1 MRNFIFGLF
10 LLMFVSFGTNAVEI
24 PDLGTDVLMEQEHA
38 PPEIMI
44 PVNQVVIEHVFIYMA
59 QPPGFDFATDNRNAE
74 RLKNHYAGF
83 NFGKRTIV
91 NSINLAVLH
100 VDPGR
105 LSLNKI

>member
-10 LLMFVSFGTNAVEI
+10 LLTFVSFGTNAVEL
-24 PDLGTDVLMEQEHA
+24 PHLNTGSLMEKEHA

-44 PVNQVVIEHVFIYMA
+44 PVNQGVFEHVFIYMHHPA
-59 QPPGFDFATDNRNAE
+59 NFDFATDNRNAE